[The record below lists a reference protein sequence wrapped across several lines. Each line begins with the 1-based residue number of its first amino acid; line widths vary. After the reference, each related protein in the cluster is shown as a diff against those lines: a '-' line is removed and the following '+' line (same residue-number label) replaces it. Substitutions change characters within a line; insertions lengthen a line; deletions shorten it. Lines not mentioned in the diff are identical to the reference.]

1 VRSDCESQDPYRRYR
16 TSRHWAYY
24 RGFKFREWVTGSH
37 PNFAVTMIGNAASA
51 TLPGVFDIDYNYDI
65 RLDFCARTGSLSG
78 INEGY
83 PSYTVRF
90 ERETV
95 LDWHQETLLSLL
107 GDGEIPAPLRGK
119 LAPDEFVWVR
129 AGLTLRCSEAMG
141 RMSAPV
147 DPIKKPPGQALG
159 GASSSGHPGL
169 APKQFLELVR

>member
-1 VRSDCESQDPYRRYR
+1 
-16 TSRHWAYY
+16 
-24 RGFKFREWVTGSH
+24 
-37 PNFAVTMIGNAASA
+37 MIGNAASA

-119 LAPDEFVWVR
+119 FHFRIPTRGREARP
-129 AGLTLRCSEAMG
+129 GLIA
-141 RMSAPV
+141 A
-147 DPIKKPPGQALG
+147 IPPG
-159 GASSSGHPGL
+159 
-169 APKQFLELVR
+169 